1 MRRMEEGGRGR
12 GRHRISTHAQ
22 RLSSQTIC
30 LHRMRASLAC
40 IVCVHHE
47 QEELLS
53 SDSMERLVKLPC
65 ALLRAC
71 AGSLLGPI
79 DSEMASLVAASQ
91 LAVGNLQ
98 QVPPLESARA
108 SWPVALPLCWLFRT
122 RARFLSLPRSC
133 IRLAVAGIDEPH
145 TNTHTHTHTE
155 RKERAQG
162 WGVGKQGAASAKQ
175 LRALPCTH
183 GKDARASRA
192 SDHAPCALA
201 QRACVRRRRRR
212 RRLY

>member
-122 RARFLSLPRSC
+122 RS
-133 IRLAVAGIDEPH
+133 RLH
-145 TNTHTHTHTE
+145 
-155 RKERAQG
+155 
-162 WGVGKQGAASAKQ
+162 
-175 LRALPCTH
+175 
-183 GKDARASRA
+183 
-192 SDHAPCALA
+192 
-201 QRACVRRRRRR
+201 
-212 RRLY
+212 